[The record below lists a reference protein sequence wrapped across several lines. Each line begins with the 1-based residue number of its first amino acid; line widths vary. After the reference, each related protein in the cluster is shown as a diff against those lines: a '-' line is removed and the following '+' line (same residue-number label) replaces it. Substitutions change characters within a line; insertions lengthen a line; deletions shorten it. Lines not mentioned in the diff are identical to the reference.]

1 MFAIY
6 SLSTVL
12 FSKINSI
19 FDTIVAFYN
28 SKTFLSRVV
37 EILEEE
43 VEENGD
49 MKHDLS
55 GSITPTFLNSPYI
68 TRYNNDI
75 GLLL

>member
-49 MKHDLS
+49 MKQ
-55 GSITPTFLNSPYI
+55 I
-68 TRYNNDI
+68 
-75 GLLL
+75 